1 MNQVPWHYAER
12 LEILHEI
19 DRAILEARSPGEIAE
34 AALHHVRRLVPCLG
48 GAVVILHLERDEA
61 IVLVAEVS
69 DELKV
74 REETR
79 LSLREFRWGRELVQA
94 LQQGKVHI
102 VEDLCVDSSWSRSA
116 RVMLEWGLRALLNVP
131 LVAEGELIGLL
142 CLGAERSGPFAPEH
156 VDLACEVAQ
165 PLAIAIQQARLY
177 EQVRTGRDRLRQLVR
192 QLVSTQEE
200 ERRRLSRALH
210 DEAGQA
216 LTALKMSLECVR
228 DDLPIESEHLCQ
240 RIADAA
246 ELAEATM
253 EQLRHLAHDLRP
265 PALDAM
271 GLNPAL
277 EGFCRHFASHT
288 RLVID
293 YLGAELPALPDPVSI
308 CLYRFLQEALTNVAK
323 HAHANH
329 IGVVLG
335 CDDHTVRLAV
345 EDDGRGFDRGAAWSS
360 LGWPMGVGLLGMQ
373 ERLESLG
380 GQLEMASQP
389 GQGARLVAHIPLE
402 EG

>member
-1 MNQVPWHYAER
+1 MDQVPWHYAER

-19 DRAILEARSPGEIAE
+19 DRAILEARSPGAIAK
-34 AALHHVRRLVPCLG
+34 AALHHVRRMVPCLG
-48 GAVVILHLERDEA
+48 GAVAILHVERSEA
-61 IVLVAEVS
+61 IILVAEVS
-69 DELKV
+69 GEVKV
-74 REETR
+74 PDATH
-79 LSLREFRWGRELVQA
+79 LSLREFRWADELVRA
-94 LQQGKVHI
+94 LQRGQVHI
-102 VEDLCVDSSWSRSA
+102 VEDLRSDASSSQAVRM
-116 RVMLEWGLRALLNVP
+116 MLEWGLLALLNVP

-142 CLGAERSGPFAPEH
+142 CLGAEHPGPFAPEY

-165 PLAIAIQQARLY
+165 PLAIAIQQAQLC

-216 LTALKMSLECVR
+216 LTALKMSLECVK
-228 DDLPIESEHLCQ
+228 DDLPIEAERLRR

-246 ELAEATM
+246 ALAETTM
-253 EQLRHLAHDLRP
+253 EQLRRLAHDLRP
-265 PALDAM
+265 PAFDAV
-271 GLNPAL
+271 GLSPAL
-277 EGFCRHFASHT
+277 ESFCRHFASHT

-293 YLGAELPALPDPVSI
+293 YLSAELPALPETVSI

-323 HAHANH
+323 HAHANQVR
-329 IGVVLG
+329 VVLG
-335 CDDHTVRLAV
+335 CDRHTVHLAV
-345 EDDGRGFDRGAAWSS
+345 EDDGRGFDHGAALSAS
-360 LGWPMGVGLLGMQ
+360 GWPMGIGLLDMQ

-389 GQGARLVAHIPLE
+389 GQGARLVACVPLE